1 VNFQQ
6 LRIIRETVRRQFN
19 LTEVAN
25 ALHTSQSGVSKHIK
39 DLEDELGVELFVRK
53 GKRLLGLT
61 EPGQELVGIVE
72 RILLDTQNIKKLA
85 EQFSNKDRGHLTVAT
100 THTQARYALP
110 RVVTEFKKE
119 FQKVNLVLHE
129 ASPAEIVAM
138 LRDGRADIGIA
149 TEALQDVPEL
159 AAFPWYSWHH
169 GVIVAKGHPLTEKQ
183 PLSLDAIAEWPI
195 VTYQTGFTGRGRI
208 DDAFDRAEIVPDI
221 VMTALDADVIKAYVE
236 LELGIG
242 IVASMAFDPERD
254 RGLQLLDVTAL
265 FAANTSRIAVR
276 RGTYLRTYAYR
287 FIELCSAEL
296 TQSLVREE
304 ASASRSEEA

>member
-72 RILLDTQNIKKLA
+72 RILLDTQNIKKLG

-129 ASPAEIVAM
+129 ASPTEIVDM

-254 RGLQLLDVTAL
+254 RGLELLDATAL

-304 ASASRSEEA
+304 ASALRPEEP